1 MDLIRSLASSVGLQ
15 EDQAQALAG
24 SLLGKIQSSVKDE
37 AGDAPAQELSK
48 AIPELGSWQQKAQ
61 QLVAPAA
68 PAAPSAGGL
77 LGGLLGG
84 GGGGLLDSV
93 ANAVGGESLRETA
106 AVVQILSRFNID
118 PSKAVMVAPLLLDFL
133 KKRLS
138 PQLLGVV
145 LQAAPLLGSSDKNN
159 DDKPDNKADD
169 KPASPGLGDVLGG
182 LGGLFGKS

>member
-24 SLLGKIQSSVKDE
+24 SLLGKIQGSVKDE
-37 AGDAPAQELSK
+37 AGEAPAQELAK

-61 QLVAPAA
+61 QLAA
-68 PAAPSAGGL
+68 PAAPSGGGL

-145 LQAAPLLGSSDKNN
+145 LQAAPLLGSSDKGDDAKGDDSKNN
-159 DDKPDNKADD
+159 DAKGG
-169 KPASPGLGDVLGG
+169 SPGLGDVLGG

>member
-1 MDLIRSLASSVGLQ
+1 MDLIRSLASSVGIQ

-24 SLLGKIQSSVKDE
+24 SLLGKIQNSVKDE
-37 AGDAPAQELSK
+37 AGDAPAQELAK

-61 QLVAPAA
+61 QLVAPSA

-159 DDKPDNKADD
+159 DDKPDHKSDD